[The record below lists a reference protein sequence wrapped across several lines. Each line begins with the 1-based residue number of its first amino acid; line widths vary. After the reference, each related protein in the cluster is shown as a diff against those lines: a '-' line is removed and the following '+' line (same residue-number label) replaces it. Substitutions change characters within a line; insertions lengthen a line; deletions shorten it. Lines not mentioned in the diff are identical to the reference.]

1 MEGSGSSAN
10 PRAAAEVNSD
20 GLSLKVKRAPSRAP
34 AASISAANI
43 ACADWEKSRSAVSS
57 GPRSE
62 SASTVRNSRRKLF
75 FGTAKGQGSEKPE
88 QNEITMR

>member
-1 MEGSGSSAN
+1 MEGSGSSVN

-20 GLSLKVKRAPSRAP
+20 GLSLKVKSAPSRAP
-34 AASISAANI
+34 AASISAASI

-62 SASTVRNSRRKLF
+62 SASTVRNNRRKLF
-75 FGTAKGQGSEKPE
+75 FGTAK
-88 QNEITMR
+88 R